1 MNLCDLAIQI
11 RRVWSKRP
19 FMTLLL
25 AGLVSWTLVLS
36 APAGAEEKS
45 DSEEKTV
52 SEEIL
57 DILKDKGEISDQKY
71 EELKSK
77 AEEEKKG
84 SEWKAYWKDGLR
96 VEHKDGKI
104 KTRWGGRIMLDWA
117 NIAADK
123 PFEDALVA
131 DWETPPLDGRGVEFR
146 RLRFFTSGTLYETMG
161 YKLQV
166 DFVGQDI
173 DLKDAY
179 IDFKKVPYI
188 ATNVLRIGHN
198 KEPIG
203 LEELTSSKYIT
214 FMERSLPTLAFAPS
228 RNTGILLWNS
238 VMNKRLVWEAGY
250 YYDVGDSGDYFDNFT
265 NTNFS
270 ARVAGTPWYRDSS
283 HLLHLGLGYSHKF
296 RNKDKTTL
304 RFRAQPETHITDVR
318 LVNTGSFASD
328 GADLINPE
336 AALVWGPLS
345 LQGEYFLMKTD
356 APALVDPDFSGVYVY
371 GSFFATGEN
380 RKYDQ
385 TGGTFG
391 RVKPKDNFHFGQPG
405 WGAFELALRYSKLD
419 LTDQM
424 IAGGEEQDLT
434 AGLNWY
440 INPSVRFMF
449 NYVKA
454 DLKERSDVPDD
465 DISIFQTRFQV
476 DF

>member
-11 RRVWSKRP
+11 RRAWSKRL
-19 FMTLLL
+19 FATLLL
-25 AGLVSWTLVLS
+25 TGLVSWAMFWS

-45 DSEEKTV
+45 V

-71 EELKSK
+71 DELKK
-77 AEEEKKG
+77 RAEAEKEG

-96 VEHKDGKI
+96 VERKDGKI

-117 NIAADK
+117 DISADK
-123 PFEDALVA
+123 AFEDALVA
-131 DWETPPLDGRGVEFR
+131 DGETGPLEGTGVEFR

-179 IDFKKVPYI
+179 IDFLKVPYV

-198 KEPIG
+198 KEPISLG
-203 LEELTSSKYIT
+203 ELTSSKYIT
-214 FMERSLPTLAFAPS
+214 FMERSLPTQAFAPG

-238 VMNKRLVWEAGY
+238 VLNKRLVWEAGY
-250 YYDVGDSGDYFDNFT
+250 YYDVGDSGDFFDDFS

-270 ARVAGTPWYRDSS
+270 ARVAGTPWYQDES
-283 HLLHLGLGYSHKF
+283 HLLHVGLGYSHKF

-318 LVNTGSFASD
+318 LANTGSFSAD
-328 GADLINPE
+328 GADLLNLE
-336 AALVWGPLS
+336 AALVFGPFS
-345 LQGEYFLMKTD
+345 VQGEYFWLKTD
-356 APALVDPDFSGVYVY
+356 APAVMDPEFDGWYAY
-371 GSFFATGEN
+371 GSWFITGEN

-385 TGGTFG
+385 KGGTFG
-391 RVKPKDNFHFGQPG
+391 RVKPNNNFHIGQPG
-405 WGAFELALRYSKLD
+405 WGAFELALRYSELD
-419 LTDQM
+419 LTDEL
-424 IAGGEEQDLT
+424 IAGGEEQDIT

-440 INPSVRFMF
+440 INPSIRFMF
-449 NYVKA
+449 NYINA
-454 DLKERSDVPDD
+454 DLENRSGVPND
-465 DISIFQTRFQV
+465 DIDIVQARFQV